1 MNAKPKHNLA
11 RSNSICAALIA
22 LLLLLGTSAS
32 LAQLSLD
39 ALEGASIVA
48 NDGQFLG
55 IISQNHFKD
64 TSISNEFG
72 KYGSKFSS
80 TSIFNEFGKYGGEFS
95 SLSPFNQFTSTPPKI
110 LTKDNKWAYL
120 TANTSLSPRISP
132 VSIVAWMNAK

>member
-1 MNAKPKHNLA
+1 MNAKPKHKLA
-11 RSNSICAALIA
+11 HSNSICAALIG
-22 LLLLLGTSAS
+22 LLLLLGISAS
-32 LAQLSLD
+32 LAQSSLD

-55 IISQNHFKD
+55 IISQNKFKD

-72 KYGSKFSS
+72 KYGGKFSS

-95 SLSPFNQFTSTPPKI
+95 LLSPFNQFTSTPPKI